1 MLQNKGGQI
10 LLCQL
15 VTWWS
20 CSCGDRS
27 TFELFN
33 ICLQTGCLPVWDIL
47 IFRCLPMSGNKS
59 GWENLS
65 EWNIP
70 QYSILLTEKT
80 SWSVH
85 TYRGLWRHRRAGQQ
99 PGPLQILVNLSLAPN
114 PYHDVCVCGQTPPL
128 HRHLQLAPAVECV
141 TPSAPAT
148 IAAFPGS

>member
-33 ICLQTGCLPVWDIL
+33 ICLQTGCLPSEIFSSSDVFQWVVTEWLGEL
-47 IFRCLPMSGNKS
+47 IRVKHPPVLH
-59 GWENLS
+59 
-65 EWNIP
+65 
-70 QYSILLTEKT
+70 LLTEKT

-99 PGPLQILVNLSLAPN
+99 PGPPQILVNLSLAPN
-114 PYHDVCVCGQTPPL
+114 PYHDVCVFDQTPPL
-128 HRHLQLAPAVECV
+128 HRHLQLARTAECV